1 MGLTLLN
8 YNCHLQ
14 DFNGQPA
21 AHSSGRGPE
30 WPSSRAGGAFGGVG
44 WSTVVG
50 GQGSSQCGQRCKG
63 PSAGLG
69 AEACGLSLLTACAG
83 GARLGLVWVLR
94 GTYRQLPPGPG
105 LGTPSAK
112 QPLAQPPPHFHFLGL
127 CEQRLQCP
135 FPGAPRAASSALLA
149 LVGVPG
155 CRQGCSPVL
164 GLAVSHSVPRHVV
177 GTCSHLFLPSAPW
190 LASLSPQ
197 ATVPDRRHLTW
208 PRAWEGWP

>member
-83 GARLGLVWVLR
+83 GARLGLVWVPR
-94 GTYRQLPPGPG
+94 GTYRRLPPGPG
-105 LGTPSAK
+105 LGIPSAK
-112 QPLAQPPPHFHFLGL
+112 QPLAQPSPHFHFLGL

-135 FPGAPRAASSALLA
+135 FPGAPRAACCELCPPYPCWGTWVPARLLPCPRAGCVPLSPSPCGGDLLSPFLA
-149 LVGVPG
+149 L
-155 CRQGCSPVL
+155 CS
-164 GLAVSHSVPRHVV
+164 
-177 GTCSHLFLPSAPW
+177 
-190 LASLSPQ
+190 LASLP
-197 ATVPDRRHLTW
+197 
-208 PRAWEGWP
+208 